1 MAPKKGKA
9 SKVEVDPLVAEKEAK
24 RKQMIRE
31 ADSIQKMIQFEEAE
45 TSKMQLSKFQLH
57 RNWATDKNKISE
69 LQDKIRLKE
78 GQIETV
84 KDQQAAEVMELKKK
98 LKDYLLDLHEEVI
111 NESVVGEEL
120 NKQAQDM
127 AREVLVGLRSDQ
139 RSVKVTQ
146 KEREMGNEELVRKI
160 RRDHDRACY
169 EVRRDYERQM
179 KETKE
184 QLVHDDMVTRKR
196 LEAEH
201 KAAVETLE
209 ERKLAHTRS
218 VMKDHDKALKAIREY
233 YVDITH
239 NNLEKIK
246 ELKGV
251 VAERRNAE
259 EQDLLAIRRL
269 ARENKR
275 MAMPLKQANE
285 DLYELGEQLEEHKN
299 EKKALQTVTTTL
311 LMVEDEHKRA
321 SWERE
326 ILQQKLERAE
336 KEVAALQTKRAEV
349 VRTLDQKNG
358 FERLLLEKRI
368 QATKAEISTREAQM
382 HHVLVDV
389 GKVQTNAVR
398 QITDKP
404 NPLSAKKDHMVALT
418 RHLQTLDETYVN
430 MVDSVKAKLDE
441 FGIAPNEMG
450 FEPRASLLDLS

>member
-1 MAPKKGKA
+1 
-9 SKVEVDPLVAEKEAK
+9 
-24 RKQMIRE
+24 
-31 ADSIQKMIQFEEAE
+31 
-45 TSKMQLSKFQLH
+45 
-57 RNWATDKNKISE
+57 
-69 LQDKIRLKE
+69 LKE

-84 KDQQAAEVMELKKK
+84 KDHQAAEVMELKKK

-139 RSVKVTQ
+139 RSVKVTH

-169 EVRRDYERQM
+169 EVRRDYERQI

-184 QLVHDDMVTRKR
+184 QLVHDELVTRKR
-196 LEAEH
+196 LEQEH
-201 KAAVETLE
+201 KSAVEALE
-209 ERKLAHTRS
+209 ERKLNHTS
-218 VMKDHDKALKAIREY
+218 KVMKEHEKALKAIREY

-246 ELKGV
+246 ELKGI

-259 EQDLLAIRRL
+259 EQDLLSIRRL
-269 ARENKR
+269 ARDNKR
-275 MAMPLKQANE
+275 MAMPLKQASE
-285 DLYELGEQLEEHKN
+285 DVYELKEQLSEHET
-299 EKKALQTVTTTL
+299 EKEGLRTVTATL
-311 LMVEDEHKRA
+311 LVVEDEHKRA

-336 KEVAALQTKRAEV
+336 KEVSALQTKRAEV

-404 NPLSAKKDHMVALT
+404 NPLAAKKDRTVALT

-430 MVDSVKAKLDE
+430 MIDAVKAKLDE
-441 FGIAPNEMG
+441 FGIAPTEMG
-450 FEPRASLLDLS
+450 FEPRSSLLELS